1 MKTRMTLRW
10 SVEWR
15 KYGGDTSKIDED
27 VKKEAFWDGGIGHG
41 YKKKKS
47 DVEEHIQRS
56 KLWYHVK

>member
-1 MKTRMTLRW
+1 M
-10 SVEWR
+10 E
-15 KYGGDTSKIDED
+15 GDTSKIDED
-27 VKKEAFWDGGIGHG
+27 VKEEAFWDGGIGHG